1 MGGDTKATVD
11 DTTKISIIAENSLA
25 SIDARQEE
33 IASRM
38 DKAKEVQTDYEV
50 IKLAIDTTEK
60 ALSDLEV
67 MFKKN
72 FSFVDHGIPAFKYL

>member
-1 MGGDTKATVD
+1 MKDLGGDTKATVD

-72 FSFVDHGIPAFKYL
+72 FYRITL